1 MLQKNADDMNSIFS
15 KIVRGEIPCHR
26 VLETD
31 KHLAFLDIRPV
42 AEGHTLV
49 VPKQEVD
56 YLFDLED
63 GLLAETFLV
72 AKRVARALDG
82 TFKPLRTGVIVEGLE
97 VPHAHVHLIPIHVHG
112 QPFALSA
119 GRPAESEAL
128 AATAGRIRRHIE
140 TQEAR

>member
-1 MLQKNADDMNSIFS
+1 MVLKLSSAPFPFRHSARRSDVLRRREHSATRIERLHILMLQKNADVMNSIFS

-56 YLFDLED
+56 YLFD
-63 GLLAETFLV
+63 
-72 AKRVARALDG
+72 
-82 TFKPLRTGVIVEGLE
+82 
-97 VPHAHVHLIPIHVHG
+97 
-112 QPFALSA
+112 
-119 GRPAESEAL
+119 
-128 AATAGRIRRHIE
+128 
-140 TQEAR
+140 